1 MATKWSRHGEN
12 LKMAS
17 FVEASEIPRTAT
29 KTLAL
34 VGQPNVG
41 KSLVFFRLT
50 GHYVSCSNYP
60 GTTVELYRGTAQI
73 GGQSWQVLDTPGVV
87 DLASSAEAEQ
97 VTRDLLL
104 FGGADVVIQVADAK
118 NLERTLLLLVQLAE
132 LNVPMVLNLNLAD
145 ERRARGLDYSVAE
158 LSRQLG
164 IPVVE
169 TVATTG
175 EGLDTLR
182 EAVSE
187 AQVPRVEV
195 SYGPALE
202 PALLA
207 MDEVVRGR
215 VRTGHVIEIQTG
227 PSCHCSGGVVSGNG
241 QGSITGRGLPA
252 LLLALPP
259 ENATGLLG
267 KLDLSPEEQERIKRL
282 SADVR
287 AKTPRLSYEIAVA
300 RQKVAAKI
308 LTKSPLRR
316 NEDRVRNESVLRSRA
331 PRWVERLGRWTV
343 HPLWGILILLGVLYG
358 MYQFVGNLGAQV
370 MVDLLEETVFGHY
383 INPALIAVTD
393 HYLSIPFLQDLLVG
407 EYGVLTMALTY
418 SLALILPIVTTFF
431 LAFGFLEDSGYFPR
445 LTVMAHRVFR
455 GMGLSGQAV
464 LPMILGLGC
473 DTMATMTTR
482 TLETRKE
489 RVIATLLLALG
500 VPCSAQLAVLL
511 AMSAAVSPWILIGVL
526 GSVGLQ
532 MIIVGRLAAHLLPG
546 EAAAFIM
553 ELPPLRWPQWR
564 NIVAK
569 TRLRLVW
576 YITEVV
582 PLFVV
587 GTLVLFVMDKVGTLV
602 AVQAAARPVV
612 NGLLG
617 LPAEAAT
624 AFVMGF
630 FRRDYGAAGLYQL
643 QQGGG
648 LDAVQLL
655 VSMVVITLF
664 VPCIANFLVIV
675 KERGWRTA
683 AAIVAFILPYAVLVG
698 AVVNAVV
705 RAVLRG

>member
-1 MATKWSRHGEN
+1 MAEVLESVKKSA
-12 LKMAS
+12 K
-17 FVEASEIPRTAT
+17 AT

-50 GHYVSCSNYP
+50 GQYVSCSNYP
-60 GTTVELYRGTAQI
+60 GTTVELFRGTTEI
-73 GGQSWQVLDTPGVV
+73 GGETWQVLDTPGVV
-87 DLASSAEAEQ
+87 GLASSSEAEQ

-104 FGGADVVIQVADAK
+104 FGGVDAVVQVADAK
-118 NLERTLLLLVQLAE
+118 NLERTLQLFVQLAE
-132 LNVPMVLNLNLAD
+132 LGLPLVLDLNLTD
-145 ERRARGLDYSVAE
+145 ERRARGVDYSAAE
-158 LSRQLG
+158 LARQLG
-164 IPVVE
+164 VPVVE

-175 EGLDTLR
+175 EGIRALR
-182 EAVSE
+182 EAISE
-187 AQVPRVEV
+187 ARVPELRVD
-195 SYGPALE
+195 YGSHMQPAITALE
-202 PALLA
+202 EEVRGCAWSGHGIEINTAPCCHGGRGAWKGNGRAEMAAPGLAALLCA
-207 MDEVVRGR
+207 
-215 VRTGHVIEIQTG
+215 I
-227 PSCHCSGGVVSGNG
+227 
-241 QGSITGRGLPA
+241 
-252 LLLALPP
+252 PP
-259 ENATGLLG
+259 EDVPGLLG
-267 KLDLSPEEQERIKRL
+267 KLDLSQEAQERINRL
-282 SADVR
+282 AAEAR
-287 AKTPRLSYEIAVA
+287 AHTSRLSYEIAVA
-300 RQKVAAKI
+300 RRRAVARI
-308 LTKSPLRR
+308 LHESPVRR
-316 NEDRVRNESVLRSRA
+316 SDDRGHGTSVATHRGAQWS
-331 PRWVERLGRWTV
+331 ERLARWTV
-343 HPLWGILILLGVLYG
+343 HPVWGTLILLGVLYG

-370 MVDLLEETVFGHY
+370 LVEWLEETAFGQF
-383 INPALIAVTD
+383 INPTLVALTER
-393 HYLSIPFLQDLLVG
+393 YIPVLFLQDLLVG

-445 LTVMAHRVFR
+445 LTVMAHRIFR

-482 TLETRKE
+482 ALETRKE

-511 AMSAAVSPWILIGVL
+511 AMSAAVSPWVLIGVL

-532 MIIVGRLAAHLLPG
+532 LIIVGRLAAQLLPG
-546 EAAAFIM
+546 ETAPFIM

-564 NIVAK
+564 NIIAK
-569 TRLRLVW
+569 TRLRLLW
-576 YITEVV
+576 YVTEVV

-587 GTLVLFVMDKVGTLV
+587 GTVVLFALDRVGFLM
-602 AVQAAARPVV
+602 AFQAAARPVV
-612 NGLLG
+612 EGLLG
-617 LPAEAAT
+617 LPAQAAT

-643 QQGGG
+643 QQAGG
-648 LDAVQLL
+648 LDAIQVL

-664 VPCIANFLVIV
+664 VPCIANLLMIL

-683 AAIVAFILPYAVLVG
+683 TGIVAFILPYAIVVG